1 MGYDSGFDQRRLD
14 QLASTYLSDS
24 LAVGD
29 VVFFADD
36 DGRLGKATWCL
47 DKGHY
52 KSLNDSGFKYHLME
66 LLDSFLVYRAQYEQP
81 NATQGVVKLNKEKL
95 RMEWITPEEAS
106 RLAE

>member
-47 DKGHY
+47 DEGHY
-52 KSLNDSGFKYHLME
+52 ESLNDSGFKYHLME
-66 LLDSFLVYRAQYEQP
+66 LLDSLLFYRAQHEQP

-95 RMEWITPEEAS
+95 RMEWVTLEEAC
-106 RLAE
+106 RRAK